1 MRTPKVNIKPVIL
14 STIIKIAIQKIA
26 IYNWIIASLNIFLK
40 GISLIIIIANKIIN
54 ANNLKELRI
63 IYIYIL
69 L

>member
-1 MRTPKVNIKPVIL
+1 MRTAKVIINPVMLSIISNI
-14 STIIKIAIQKIA
+14 AMQKIA
-26 IYNWIIASLNIFLK
+26 IYNWSIASLNIFLK
-40 GISLIIIIANKIIN
+40 GISLIIIIANKITN

>member
-1 MRTPKVNIKPVIL
+1 MRTAKVIIKPVML
-14 STIIKIAIQKIA
+14 SIISNIAMQKIA
-26 IYNWIIASLNIFLK
+26 IYNWSIASLNIFLK
-40 GISLIIIIANKIIN
+40 GISLIIIIANKITN